1 MDIALCSLDLER
13 NVLQFAGANNPLFIV
28 RDNELKIIKGDRF
41 PIGVYNNDTN
51 NLFNN
56 HTIQLKEG
64 DAIYIFSDG
73 YADQFGGVKGKKFK
87 NKQFKEILLFIQ
99 DYDMDEQ
106 KEILKRTLEEWRGE
120 TNQVDDILVVGVKI

>member
-1 MDIALCSLDLER
+1 MQRS
-13 NVLQFAGANNPLFIV
+13 
-28 RDNELKIIKGDRF
+28 
-41 PIGVYNNDTN
+41 YNDSN

-106 KEILKRTLEEWRGE
+106 KEILKRTLQEWRGE